1 MQTFNTVL
9 GEALFD
15 ASASNALASAAATD
29 LKNQNFIKLKEYCN
43 AKKLRSSVIELSE
56 LRRIFYIKSF
66 PAVLAVFC
74 KGFKREFSNEF
85 ATISSAG
92 FIRDIVAITCFD
104 THVFHELCGADK
116 NKMKNFAAAVFPDL
130 ASGDVST
137 LTSIFSSGNLA
148 KLAEERKAVHDTGW
162 IRPEDLQ
169 LAFSN
174 DICWPNVS
182 KTGTNVFHGSLAG
195 LNGAQF
201 STYLA
206 GNAYPLHI

>member
-43 AKKLRSSVIELSE
+43 AKKLRSSAIELSE
-56 LRRIFYIKSF
+56 LRRVFYIKSF

-74 KGFKREFSNEF
+74 KGFKREFPNDF
-85 ATISSAG
+85 QNISSAG
-92 FIRDIVAITCFD
+92 IVRDVVAVTCFD
-104 THVFHELCGADK
+104 THVFQELCGTDN
-116 NKMKNFAAAVFPDL
+116 NKINKFVASVFPDL
-130 ASGDVST
+130 NSGDVST

-148 KLAEERKAVHDTGW
+148 KLVEERKAVHDTGW

-195 LNGAQF
+195 LNGNQF
-201 STYLA
+201 LALLTGNYLSFI
-206 GNAYPLHI
+206 N